1 MSLRIKHIL
10 ATSCAAL
17 ALAGCASGP
26 GTFAGPRLYTQ
37 PQAAKVT
44 SSSQDLIDLPQPGAP
59 VAVAV
64 YGFAD
69 QTGKFDPTDNIQTLS
84 RALSQ
89 GATSVLIQS
98 LREAGGGKWFTVLE
112 REHLDNLLKERQVI
126 TEMRQRYL
134 GERAVNPDAL
144 PSLLFAGVLL
154 EGGVIGY
161 DTNTLTGGAGARLL
175 GVGAQADYRQDT
187 ITVYLRAVAT
197 KTGEVLASVV
207 VRKTVVSAGLSGGAF
222 RYVSYKNLLEAET
235 GVTVNEPRT
244 IALEQA
250 VQKASYDLVLEGV
263 RLNVWSFGDKLAGA
277 ALLDKHLASSEVPR
291 AQARATV
298 KPIPVS
304 RPLPAVAPA
313 APPQAPEAPRS
324 SPQMQTAELTP
335 ATFVRPAPGAAPVM
349 APVATVMAPVAP
361 APEPIVVAG
370 MTASAAPKPVKAQ
383 EPGRAAVQIGAYSS
397 AALADSGWT
406 DTATRFPAF
415 VAGRARR
422 VERVERDGQTFYR
435 ASVEG
440 FSDKPAAQAFCD
452 ALKTQGRACLVKLRA
467 DAGVRMAAGFI
478 QRPGD

>member
-1 MSLRIKHIL
+1 MPLRINHIV

-112 REHLDNLLKERQVI
+112 REHLDNLPKERQVI

-154 EGGVIGY
+154 EGGIIGY

-250 VQKASYDLVLEGV
+250 VQKASYDLVLEGI

-324 SPQMQTAELTP
+324 APSPQMQTAELRP
-335 ATFVRPAPGAAPVM
+335 ASYVRPGPSAATAVAAEDSTTPKRATLAAPP
-349 APVATVMAPVAP
+349 AKAT
-361 APEPIVVAG
+361 
-370 MTASAAPKPVKAQ
+370 
-383 EPGRAAVQIGAYSS
+383 GRVAVQIGAYAS
-397 AALADSGWT
+397 AALAHSGWS
-406 DTATRFPAF
+406 DTAARFPTF
-415 VAGRARR
+415 VAGKSRR
-422 VERVERDGQTFYR
+422 VEPVARDGQTFYR
-435 ASVEG
+435 ATVEG
-440 FSDKPAAQAFCD
+440 FSDPPAAQAFCD
-452 ALKTQGRACLVKLRA
+452 ALKGQGRDCLVK
-467 DAGVRMAAGFI
+467 VRSAASLTVAARSI
-478 QRPGD
+478 QRLGE

>member
-313 APPQAPEAPRS
+313 APPQAPEAPRAAP
-324 SPQMQTAELTP
+324 SPQMQTAELRP
-335 ATFVRPAPGAAPVM
+335 ASYVRPAPVM
-349 APVATVMAPVAP
+349 AALATARAPVAP
-361 APEPIVVAG
+361 APEPIVVAV
-370 MTASAAPKPVKAQ
+370 MPAPAVPKPVKAR

-406 DTATRFPAF
+406 NTAARFPAF
-415 VAGRARR
+415 VAGKARR

-452 ALKTQGRACLVKLRA
+452 ALKTQGRDCLVKLRA
-467 DAGVRMAAGFI
+467 DVGVRMAAGSI